1 MSEKQNYDK
10 ILMVSGIVLG
20 LGVAAYGA
28 WTFMKLDDQY
38 KFTTR
43 VSEKPVE
50 PPSGIK
56 KAETVNQEI
65 SASHELKPI
74 VQETQEYVGFVAPNL
89 WIKTGGRNPSTSCPD
104 RPFTGISPING
115 S

>member
-43 VSEKPVE
+43 VSEKP
-50 PPSGIK
+50 
-56 KAETVNQEI
+56 A
-65 SASHELKPI
+65 
-74 VQETQEYVGFVAPNL
+74 
-89 WIKTGGRNPSTSCPD
+89 
-104 RPFTGISPING
+104 
-115 S
+115 

>member
-65 SASHELKPI
+65 SASHELKPHRPGNPGI
-74 VQETQEYVGFVAPNL
+74 CGVRCPQPLDQDGGDGTLRYRVRTAHSREYPQ
-89 WIKTGGRNPSTSCPD
+89 
-104 RPFTGISPING
+104 
-115 S
+115 

>member
-28 WTFMKLDDQY
+28 WTFLKLDDQY

-74 VQETQEYVGFVAPNL
+74 IQETQEYVGFVAPKPL
-89 WIKTGGRNPSTSCPD
+89 DQVRRDGTLRHRVRTAHSWKHPQ
-104 RPFTGISPING
+104 
-115 S
+115 